1 MLNVIALGMN
11 LGSSTRASIAT
22 GTSDKDKPVNA
33 MPALIGVFACLVLSI
48 ALCAWLTLSTS
59 QQSETTAL
67 SVDTKREA
75 RMLAALALVPES
87 NDPHKFKVNSTNKLS
102 FGDSALV
109 LTLGLRGQFDDIIFA
124 LQADPAWSSSLV
136 SDPSLVFQDVLTQTL
151 LEGLALGL
159 DLSSAGYSQL
169 QSLFKRYI
177 DFSLALGTLK
187 DSGQHLLLPSN
198 TKAEEINF
206 EYIDL
211 PSAQN
216 LFENVYNLQQ
226 ANFSREEISA
236 FFGPDNTYD
245 SHVLARLAIRQDDG
259 LSPELKRQ
267 LIAEQISQLDEPE
280 RLILQPS
287 LDAALIMETLTTTAS
302 NNPEYNSS
310 NNQEYN
316 SSAVHWDENVQQRLA
331 STQKNNS
338 VWRDKVANY
347 LSFASTLAAKVS
359 NADGGDENS
368 IATEQARSLQDYLTQ
383 HFDGNEQKRLRVF
396 LEHPELR

>member
-22 GTSDKDKPVNA
+22 GTSRKDKPVNA

-67 SVDTKREA
+67 SVDTKRQA
-75 RMLAALALVPES
+75 RMVAALALVPES

-109 LTLGLRGQFDDIIFA
+109 LTLGLRGQFDDIILA
-124 LQADPAWSSSLV
+124 LQADPAWASSLV
-136 SDPSLVFQDVLTQTL
+136 SDPALDFQDVLTQTL
-151 LEGLALGL
+151 LEELALGL
-159 DLSSAGYSQL
+159 DLSSAGYAQL

-177 DFSLALGTLK
+177 DFSLALGTLI
-187 DSGQHLLLPSN
+187 DSGQHLLLSSN

-216 LFENVYNLQQ
+216 LFESVYNLQQ
-226 ANFSREEISA
+226 AHFSREEISV

-245 SHVLARLAIRQDDG
+245 SQVLARLAIRQDDG

-287 LDAALIMETLTTTAS
+287 LDAALIMEALTTTAS
-302 NNPEYNSS
+302 NNPEYNA
-310 NNQEYN
+310 
-316 SSAVHWDENVQQRLA
+316 SAVHWDENVQQRLV
-331 STQKNNS
+331 STQKINS
-338 VWRDKVANY
+338 EWRDKVVNY
-347 LSFASTLAAKVS
+347 QSFASTLAAKVS
-359 NADGGDENS
+359 NAEGGDENS
-368 IATEQARSLQDYLTQ
+368 IATEQARALQDYLTQ